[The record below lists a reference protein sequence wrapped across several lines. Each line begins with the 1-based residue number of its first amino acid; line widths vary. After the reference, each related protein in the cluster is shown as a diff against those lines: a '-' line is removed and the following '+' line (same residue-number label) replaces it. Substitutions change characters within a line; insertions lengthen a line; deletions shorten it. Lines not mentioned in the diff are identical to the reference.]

1 MQIKNVILATD
12 TNPTYFQ
19 FWNPIS
25 KIWKTKFNINPVLVF
40 LGTEQDRQRCELTE
54 EYGTIFIQPP
64 VPGIPTAWSATW
76 SLFYYTQFFPDDV
89 CLIMGIDQIPLS
101 TMFIKDKIEKLDE
114 NSYVMYIADAY
125 DGPGDIWKQTPHNR
139 EIGRFPT
146 AYHAAKGKLFKEIY
160 NFESTFAEEINK
172 LNSIDSLPYSTSSS
186 LPVKWGIDES
196 YASLK
201 LREYYQ
207 KTPNNKIVSLN
218 LISELSK
225 KRIDRSNLNGV
236 FSDDTKKKLQE
247 GYYVEAHMPRPL
259 NQNLHLLQ
267 FLIDNIK

>member
-1 MQIKNVILATD
+1 MQIKHVILATD
-12 TNPTYFQ
+12 TNPTYYQ

-25 KIWKTKFNINPVLVF
+25 KIWKTKFNISPVLVF
-40 LGTEQDRQRCELTE
+40 IGTDKDKENCELSE
-54 EYGTIFIQPP
+54 EYGTIFVQPP

-76 SLFYYTQFFPDDV
+76 SLYYYTQFFLNDV

-101 TMFIKDKIEKLDE
+101 TAFIKDKIKNIDE
-114 NSYVMYIADAY
+114 DSYVMYIADAY
-125 DGPGDIWKQTPHNR
+125 DGPGDVWKRTPTSR

-146 AYHAAKGKLFKEIY
+146 AYHAAKGKLFKKIY
-160 NFESTFAEEINK
+160 NFENTFEDEIRK
-172 LNSIDSLPYSTSSS
+172 LNSMNNLPYSTSPD

-196 YASLK
+196 YASHK
-201 LREYYQ
+201 LREFYQ
-207 KTPNNKIVSLN
+207 NTPNNKIISLN
-218 LISELSK
+218 LINELSL
-225 KRIDRSNLNGV
+225 KRIDRANLSGV
-236 FSDDTKKKLQE
+236 FSEKTKKKLQE